1 LPKFE
6 GMLPQD
12 YAVLYDRFQASV
24 SRYDCGKYCA
34 PLNNGEPVCCT
45 TGHAIPIMDKTEF
58 KLLQT
63 RSDLWHKFKIT
74 NAADRDLL
82 SDMHKSCMA
91 AECKGAAHC
100 ERDNRSFACRA
111 FPFYPYLTREDKV
124 VGLAT
129 YWTFEDRCWLM
140 SNMQVVE
147 ADFIKEFI
155 IAYEMVFE
163 KDSYERKVMREQ
175 SANHRRRF
183 SRLNRIIPLIGRE
196 GGFFKVMP
204 NSGGEIR
211 PAKITEFKKQGP
223 FGSERAYQKAI
234 KEAGGTP
241 VENSPL
247 V

>member
-1 LPKFE
+1 
-6 GMLPQD
+6 
-12 YAVLYDRFQASV
+12 
-24 SRYDCGKYCA
+24 
-34 PLNNGEPVCCT
+34 
-45 TGHAIPIMDKTEF
+45 
-58 KLLQT
+58 
-63 RSDLWHKFKIT
+63 
-74 NAADRDLL
+74 
-82 SDMHKSCMA
+82 
-91 AECKGAAHC
+91 
-100 ERDNRSFACRA
+100 
-111 FPFYPYLTREDKV
+111 
-124 VGLAT
+124 LAT

-234 KEAGGTP
+234 KEAGGTAI
-241 VENSPL
+241 ESTPL